1 MSKLTNDLGIGKR
14 VRDIRRARKLTL
26 QDVAD
31 GSGLAKSYVWE
42 IENGKQINPSITTL
56 ISLTKALGTSLDS
69 LVGLDAYMAPQLR
82 PEAMQIAVQID
93 RLLREALREQS

>member
-1 MSKLTNDLGIGKR
+1 MSDDLGIGKR
-14 VRDIRRARKLTL
+14 AKDLRKARKLTL

-31 GSGLAKSYVWE
+31 SAGLAKSYVWE
-42 IENGKQINPSITTL
+42 IENGKQINPSISTL

-93 RLLREALREQS
+93 RLLRAR